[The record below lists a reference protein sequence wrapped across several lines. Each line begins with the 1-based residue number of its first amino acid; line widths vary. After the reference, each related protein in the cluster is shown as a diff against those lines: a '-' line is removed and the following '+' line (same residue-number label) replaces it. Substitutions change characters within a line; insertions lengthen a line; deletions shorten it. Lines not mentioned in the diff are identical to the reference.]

1 MISKQLQDKCL
12 EYLSEINSL
21 ERNRIISYELLK
33 YSIHKQLK
41 FYLNPESKMYYL
53 EDNTNQAE
61 RENILRVLS
70 KCECCVEH
78 AKERPNLEEYNEGYM
93 PEYPNPSIDWKL
105 DTTKPIGKDNC
116 DCYCRFVCRY
126 ICRIDNDEI
135 ISDY

>member
-1 MISKQLQDKCL
+1 MVCKNLGFFGFDSIFFLNLVIITSIDLSFDIWDIFPIS
-12 EYLSEINSL
+12 
-21 ERNRIISYELLK
+21 
-33 YSIHKQLK
+33 
-41 FYLNPESKMYYL
+41 
-53 EDNTNQAE
+53 E

-70 KCECCVEH
+70 KCECCIEH
-78 AKERPNLEEYNEGYM
+78 VKERPNLEEYNGGYM

-135 ISDY
+135 MSDY